1 MNSEIH
7 QHATYKHADLI
18 NIIEMVG
25 GDENRSLE
33 EKNARPPSSTRMY
46 EPCK

>member
-1 MNSEIH
+1 MNLEVH
-7 QHATYKHADLI
+7 QHATYEHADLI

-25 GDENRSLE
+25 GDENSLGG
-33 EKNARPPSSTRMY
+33 KNARPPSSTHMY